1 MQTVIPPGARVAFE
15 DEKGRTFF
23 ETFDDNEGSR
33 ALPFSAT
40 LVPWSDDAR
49 ATYELLVSE
58 KRGAAPE
65 VDDDDDDD
73 DDLSLIH
80 I

>member
-33 ALPFSAT
+33 ALPF
-40 LVPWSDDAR
+40 
-49 ATYELLVSE
+49 
-58 KRGAAPE
+58 
-65 VDDDDDDD
+65 
-73 DDLSLIH
+73 
-80 I
+80 